1 MEDTRSCVGDRGC
14 ERTEIL
20 CGCGTR
26 VVMTICVCVCVCDT
40 LGIKSGLC
48 NRHHDYHCLCRVD
61 PLSAAGVCTG
71 SALLHQVCV
80 CVCEREREKERESE
94 RSLH

>member
-48 NRHHDYHCLCRVD
+48 NRHHDYHCV
-61 PLSAAGVCTG
+61 
-71 SALLHQVCV
+71 
-80 CVCEREREKERESE
+80 
-94 RSLH
+94 